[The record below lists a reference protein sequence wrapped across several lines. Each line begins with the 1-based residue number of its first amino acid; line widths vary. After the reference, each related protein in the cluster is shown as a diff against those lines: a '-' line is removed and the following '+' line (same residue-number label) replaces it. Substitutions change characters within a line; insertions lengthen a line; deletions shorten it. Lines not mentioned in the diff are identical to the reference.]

1 MSTNKYK
8 INIPNYVTSSDE
20 SENRRLI
27 DATPYSVMF
36 GYVKRSEENGNQPAV
51 GVNILDDITS
61 FELAE
66 AAYSSLIAAYEFLL
80 ANNSADE
87 CKAFVRSVKTT
98 INEDDRFDVD
108 SDYFKERLK
117 EVTNKK

>member
-61 FELAE
+61 FELDE
-66 AAYSSLIAAYEFLL
+66 SAYSSLIAAYEFLL